1 MIPPERTYAVV
12 VGIEQYEA
20 GVKWDLDGAAESAL
34 RIIRWLRE
42 RDVPAENI
50 TVLLSPLYSNRSKVE
65 QRLADLGFPTDWLP
79 ATVEKVRQVVTEQLP
94 GKDGDLL
101 VLFWSGHGV
110 LDGRLQRRL
119 FCADAGINAK
129 YNINVTDLL
138 AALSGKN
145 FRGLRDQLIIVDACA
160 NFIQGMRL
168 NLQAPE
174 SGFALG
180 DTRSVRRDGLLA
192 TAEGERALLDR
203 KASFGNVVADWLDL
217 HARTLPP
224 PMDQLAADV
233 VKRFGQLC
241 ADDVTAQHPVRIR
254 EILHGSE
261 NERDHVF
268 GGDPAQDP
276 AAPDDQALAGAIAA
290 KDPLDAADELAL
302 ILSDRAAHILTLMNP
317 TTALTLLYNL
327 DDGAAYA
334 ILTYLEPD
342 ALIEILDTMGPFS
355 NKVRILELVKP
366 RLAATAFGKMRDMQG
381 FIIRQMEPQPAAAI
395 IDEMTRSELK
405 RANYFHST
413 QSPPDPLDRPMD
425 YVTIERGLYLMSM
438 IGVDRAA
445 EILGNMV
452 QRNSERADEFLRKM
466 KPGLAGGIFGA
477 MNIGTAQG
485 WITRMDA
492 TAAKRLLETMPPK
505 RAAIVRKSI
514 EGPEEDQGLR

>member
-1 MIPPERTYAVV
+1 MAAHWRIPGVISPERTYAVV

-34 RIIRWLRE
+34 RIVRWLRE

-160 NFIQGMRL
+160 NFIQEMRL

-180 DTRSVRRDGLLA
+180 DTRSVRRDALLA

-203 KASFGNVVADWLDL
+203 KASFGNVVADWLDF

-224 PMDQLAADV
+224 LMDQLAADV
-233 VKRFGQLC
+233 LKRFGQLC
-241 ADDVTAQHPVRIR
+241 ADDITAQHPVHIR
-254 EILHGSE
+254 EILHGGE
-261 NERDHVF
+261 NERDYVF

-276 AAPDDQALAGAIAA
+276 TAPDDQALAAEIAA
-290 KDPLDAADELAL
+290 KDPFDAADELAL
-302 ILSDRAAHILTLMNP
+302 IPSDRAAHILTLMNP
-317 TTALTLLYNL
+317 TTASTLT
-327 DDGAAYA
+327 
-334 ILTYLEPD
+334 
-342 ALIEILDTMGPFS
+342 
-355 NKVRILELVKP
+355 R
-366 RLAATAFGKMRDMQG
+366 
-381 FIIRQMEPQPAAAI
+381 
-395 IDEMTRSELK
+395 
-405 RANYFHST
+405 
-413 QSPPDPLDRPMD
+413 
-425 YVTIERGLYLMSM
+425 
-438 IGVDRAA
+438 
-445 EILGNMV
+445 
-452 QRNSERADEFLRKM
+452 
-466 KPGLAGGIFGA
+466 
-477 MNIGTAQG
+477 
-485 WITRMDA
+485 
-492 TAAKRLLETMPPK
+492 
-505 RAAIVRKSI
+505 
-514 EGPEEDQGLR
+514 